1 MQKFKRL
8 KLWLVIGMGV
18 LPFTPLPMAVQV
30 AVAVGIVVLL
40 MALSAMARNPGT
52 VREGGS
58 VEVSPSPGRA
68 DKGHDKGHDDG
79 PADGSDPG
87 GDGGAD

>member
-30 AVAVGIVVLL
+30 ALAVGIVVLL

-52 VREGGS
+52 VRDGAQ
-58 VEVSPSPGRA
+58 EVSPPSARA
-68 DKGHDKGHDDG
+68 
-79 PADGSDPG
+79 PVRSEATDPG
-87 GDGGAD
+87 EGGD